1 MKLFP
6 ITIPGGSDTYFQFND
21 EGIFSGSAYA
31 TINKTTGVSTFTGVT
46 TLGVNITQQTP
57 LPPVV
62 VGRVI
67 GFIDNSRIYIGRK
80 V

>member
-1 MKLFP
+1 MDLFN
-6 ITIPGGSDTYFQFND
+6 ITHPGGSNTQFQYNNG
-21 EGIFSGSAYA
+21 GIFGGSAHA
-31 TINKTTGVSTFTGVT
+31 TLNDATGVSTFTGVT